1 MTSKRA
7 WPHHAGDSRV
17 RLCRGEAWIVGGI
30 EIPATT
36 SISRDTASTLA
47 RFSKKAGF
55 LTTSRKRGMTLRVD
69 YKDDLKKLIRLARI
83 HKEAALHPVSGKRGM
98 ART

>member
-1 MTSKRA
+1 
-7 WPHHAGDSRV
+7 
-17 RLCRGEAWIVGGI
+17 
-30 EIPATT
+30 
-36 SISRDTASTLA
+36 
-47 RFSKKAGF
+47 
-55 LTTSRKRGMTLRVD
+55 MTLRVD